1 MNKAVSFF
9 MAILALVVMIP
20 MAAFAQGSNTST
32 AKGNETTEK
41 TMTRAFEKSNLMM
54 VRL

>member
-41 TMTRAFEKSNLMM
+41 NYDRAFEKSNLMM

>member
-20 MAAFAQGSNTST
+20 TAAFAQESNTST
-32 AKGNETTEK
+32 AKVNETTEK
-41 TMTRAFEKSNLMM
+41 TTKYVSKI
-54 VRL
+54 